1 MNDATGRWFLWLLG
15 CVLII
20 MALTL
25 SACND
30 GDDTTGPDGNG
41 PPTPTLLPGDTF
53 ELGTT
58 ETLTL
63 IGNYL
68 LPAGATTI
76 TTRCT
81 GEVTIEI
88 PTVPPQTNTCNSLT
102 GSSSMTNPVTGAS
115 EVTYTFGEGAF
126 ATVTV
131 DCDVM

>member
-1 MNDATGRWFLWLLG
+1 M
-15 CVLII
+15 
-20 MALTL
+20 
-25 SACND
+25 
-30 GDDTTGPDGNG
+30 
-41 PPTPTLLPGDTF
+41 PTLLPGDTF

-58 ETLTL
+58 ETVTL

-88 PTVPPQTNTCNSLT
+88 PMVPPQTNTCNSPD
-102 GSSSMTNPVTGAS
+102 GSANMTNPVTGAS

-126 ATVTV
+126 ASVTV
-131 DCDVM
+131 N